1 VSPAASARAAL
12 PMPRAVVGI
21 DLGTSHTSLAF
32 AECVPQARVTAL
44 PIRQWVAG
52 RRRDAHVLLPSVAYA
67 PLPGELGAGEPAATE
82 EAAAKLDT
90 AGESE
95 GAERW
100 VIGHW
105 ARVRSA
111 ETVGRG
117 IVSAKS
123 WLCHA
128 GVDRLGRILPWGPAA
143 LSDDEKLSP
152 VEVSRRILV
161 QAVAAIAEHHP
172 ELDRSEILVVLTVP
186 ASFDQTARQLTL
198 MAAEQAGLG
207 VRLLEEPQAAFYEYL
222 AEHAPELDALTRA
235 RGSVR
240 VLVCDVGGGT
250 TDLSLIDV
258 RHANGELELRR
269 SAVGRHLLLGGDNM
283 DLAVARLAEAK
294 LPGEPLDAGRLGQ
307 LRTAA
312 RAAKEALL
320 AREGPATFPLRLL
333 GAGAQLFESTLAID
347 LPRDEV
353 RRLVLD
359 GFFPLTDA
367 AELPDARRSGF
378 TTLGL
383 PFERDPAIT
392 RHVAQFLQ
400 RHAGGVWPDAV
411 LTNGG
416 VMRSELVRER
426 LLDCLRGWGASDV
439 VLLSA
444 HQPELAVCRGAV
456 RYGLTLSGHG
466 ALIEGGTA
474 QGYYVAIE
482 AAGSG
487 QRQALCVLPRGAREG
502 ERHALVGRR
511 FELALGRPARFE
523 LYAHDTALHAPGTR
537 VELDSEF
544 QALPPLTTVPL
555 IEGMASGA
563 TVRVQLEG
571 ELSAVGTVE
580 LDCTLTDGASA
591 DAAPAAE
598 GQRRFRLAFE
608 LGTREAR
615 APSEAA
621 PPSRARPPRESQLP
635 GGVDAQRW
643 ALSEEALQRVFGK
656 GRKDVSAREVKDL
669 LRTLEGKLGP
679 RKEWN
684 LELCRKLADLLLAN
698 LEKRTRSEDHERL
711 FWMLA
716 GFCSRPGFGHARD
729 AERTSALWSAFDAGI
744 RHKDAERSWQQFWI
758 AWRRVAGGLSEAQ
771 QLHLR
776 DAIDPGLAPA
786 ELKLKKPKGLRLAAR
801 DELFDLASQLE
812 RLPAARRAELGGW
825 LLDRTWS
832 DRDPRLWMHIGRI
845 GARVPGYASAHY
857 VLAPTLVARWIEP
870 LLRERWS
877 EVSSA
882 AASALA
888 MSRVTGDE
896 ARDISPALRAEVARA
911 LERAGAPEAW
921 RRAVLEFVPLSHAER
936 EALFADDLPIG
947 LRLVE

>member
-1 VSPAASARAAL
+1 VSPVASAGAAL
-12 PMPRAVVGI
+12 PTPRAVVGI

-32 AECVPQARVTAL
+32 AECTPKARVSAL

-52 RRRDAHVLLPSVAYA
+52 RRLDAHVLLPSVAYA
-67 PLPGELGAGEPAATE
+67 PLPGELAPAAGSTKPPAAAEPAGEQ
-82 EAAAKLDT
+82 
-90 AGESE
+90 
-95 GAERW
+95 RW
-100 VIGHW
+100 VIGQW

-111 ETVGRG
+111 ETIGRG

-128 GVDRLGRILPWGPAA
+128 GVDRLGKILPWGPAA
-143 LSDDEKLSP
+143 LSADEKLSP

-161 QAVAAIAEHHP
+161 QAVAAIGEHHP
-172 ELDRSEILVVLTVP
+172 ELDRRELLAVLTVP

-222 AEHAPELDALTRA
+222 AEHRPELEALVDA

-258 RHANGELELRR
+258 RREGGELALQR

-283 DLAVARLAEAK
+283 DLAVARSAETR
-294 LPGEPLDAGRLGQ
+294 LGGEPLDAGRLGQ
-307 LRTAA
+307 LRVAA

-320 AREGPATFPLRLL
+320 ARDAPASFPLRLL
-333 GAGAQLFESTLAID
+333 GAGSQLFAGTLAVD
-347 LPRDEV
+347 LSREEV
-353 RRLVLD
+353 RALVLD
-359 GFFPLTDA
+359 GFFPLTA
-367 AELPDARRSGF
+367 AGELPDARRSGL

-392 RHVAQFLQ
+392 RHVAQFLE
-400 RHAGGVWPDAV
+400 RHARGAWPDAV

-426 LLDCLRGWGASDV
+426 LLDCLRGWGARDV

-444 HQPELAVCRGAV
+444 PEPELAVCRGAV

-466 ALIEGGTA
+466 ALIEGGAA
-474 QGYYVAIE
+474 QGYYVAVE

-487 QRQALCVLPRGAREG
+487 RRQALCVLPRGAREG
-502 ERHALVGRR
+502 ERHVLAGRR

-523 LYAHDTALHAPGTR
+523 LYAHDSAQHAPGTR
-537 VELDSEF
+537 VELDAEY
-544 QALPPLTTVPL
+544 QALPPLTTVPV
-555 IEGMASGA
+555 IEGMAADA

-580 LDCTLTDGASA
+580 LDCTLADG
-591 DAAPAAE
+591 APAAGE
-598 GQRRFRLAFE
+598 ASRRFRLAFE

-615 APSEAA
+615 SASGAA
-621 PPSRARPPRESQLP
+621 PASRALPPRESPLP
-635 GGVDAQRW
+635 KGVDSQRW
-643 ALSEEALQRVFGK
+643 APSEEAILRVFGK
-656 GRKDVSAREVKDL
+656 GRKDVGAREVKDL
-669 LRTLEGKLGP
+669 LRTLEAKLGP
-679 RKEWN
+679 RKEWH
-684 LELCRKLADLLLAN
+684 LELCRKLADVLIVHLKA
-698 LEKRTRSEDHERL
+698 RTRSEDHERL

-716 GFCSRPGFGHARD
+716 GLCCRPGFGHARD
-729 AERTSALWSAFDAGI
+729 AERISALWSAFDAGI
-744 RHKDAERSWQQFWI
+744 SQREAERGWQQFWI
-758 AWRRVAGGLSEAQ
+758 AWRRVVGGLSEAQ
-771 QLHLR
+771 QVHVR
-776 DAIDPGLAPA
+776 DSIDPALAPA
-786 ELKLKKPKGLRLAAR
+786 ELKLKKPKNLRLEAW
-801 DELFDLASQLE
+801 DELLDLASHLE
-812 RLPAARRAELGGW
+812 RLPAARRAELGNW

-832 DRDPRLWMHIGRI
+832 DRDPRLWTHIGRV

-857 VLAPTLVARWIEP
+857 VLGPNVVARWIEP

-882 AASALA
+882 AASAFA

-896 ARDISPALRAEVARA
+896 TRDIAPALRAEVARA

-921 RRAVLEFVPLSHAER
+921 RRAVLEFVPFSHAER

-947 LRLVE
+947 LRLIE